1 MLIGP
6 TAVGKTDT
14 SIAVAQHFNTEI
26 VSADSRQFFKEMT
39 IGTAVPEPEQLA
51 AVPHHFM
58 QHLSIQDYYS
68 SYDFEQDAIALAIRL
83 FEKKDIVLLTGG
95 SMLYID
101 AVCKGID
108 DIPTISSEIRDKVE
122 ADFQNKGLGH
132 LQEQL
137 KTLDPDFYQQI
148 DLCNP
153 KRVLHAVEVCLQAGK
168 PYSQLRKNK
177 AKERPFQIVK
187 IGLDR
192 DRAELYSRINM
203 RVDLMIAQG
212 LEEEARELHPY
223 KGVNALKTVGYK
235 ELFGY
240 FEGSYDKQEAIRL
253 IKRNSRHY
261 AKRQLSWF
269 RRDEETRWFHPQE
282 IDKII
287 AYIAEKQRAI
297 AKHTSL

>member
-14 SIAVAQHFNTEI
+14 GIAIAQHFNTEI

-68 SYDFEQDAIALAIRL
+68 SYDFEQDAIALAIQL
-83 FEKKDIVLLTGG
+83 FKKKDIVLLTGG

-108 DIPTISSEIRDKVE
+108 DIPTISSEIRTEVE
-122 ADFQNKGLGH
+122 KTYDEKGFDY
-132 LQEQL
+132 LQKQL
-137 KTLDPDFYQQI
+137 QALDPDFYEQI

-177 AKERPFQIVK
+177 TKERPFQIVK

-192 DRAELYSRINM
+192 DRVELYSRINM
-203 RVDLMIAQG
+203 RVDLMIDQG
-212 LEEEARELHPY
+212 LEEEARELYPY

-240 FEGSYDKQEAIRL
+240 FEGSYDRQEAIRL

-269 RRDEETRWFHPQE
+269 RRDKEIRWFHPQE

-287 AYIAEKQRAI
+287 AYIAEKQRTI
-297 AKHTSL
+297 AKHTNL